1 MALVT
6 TPDHGYVVL
15 STAAICFFGAA
26 AGGLYVGG
34 ARSKAFGKVRACFAL
49 AIFLTHL
56 LPPLTL
62 VKAWAESKAA
72 KELQDEH
79 KKEIGTD
86 FPKNGYRALCEAA
99 PAAASRPS

>member
-34 ARSKAFGKVRACFAL
+34 ARSKAFGKVRVASFYFFLFQRAC
-49 AIFLTHL
+49 
-56 LPPLTL
+56 
-62 VKAWAESKAA
+62 
-72 KELQDEH
+72 
-79 KKEIGTD
+79 
-86 FPKNGYRALCEAA
+86 
-99 PAAASRPS
+99 